1 MPNRLDM
8 NNEGEGK
15 GINNQIC
22 NGYEYLS
29 RTKIELKRPKE
40 KVDAKV
46 KSKGGLEHW

>member
-1 MPNRLDM
+1 MLNCFDM

-15 GINNQIC
+15 WINKMC

-40 KVDAKV
+40 KLDTKV

>member
-1 MPNRLDM
+1 MLNRFDM
-8 NNEGEGK
+8 NNEGERK
-15 GINNQIC
+15 GINKIC